1 MWRPMTLLPPSPR
14 ERPAR
19 ASSATAPGG
28 NPFGLVEALIGL
40 VAAEVLASVAVTVF
54 GAASGHPNQLK
65 TFGADLANLAGVWTG
80 FLGAVVLAS
89 LIWHRRAGEALT
101 SWSERWRAVRSD
113 YGIALSPWPDI
124 PLGILVGVG
133 SQYLLV
139 PVFEAPLIP
148 FVPRLY
154 QRLGGPAHQLT
165 GSTEGASLA
174 VLGLFL
180 CVGAPFVEEC
190 FFRGLLLRSL
200 VGRLGGFGARL
211 GPGVAIVLSALVFG
225 LAHFEPLQF
234 LGLFGFGVLLALLAR
249 RTGRLG
255 AGMVAHLSFN
265 AVTVI
270 ALALAR

>member
-1 MWRPMTLLPPSPR
+1 MTMPLSGPP
-14 ERPAR
+14 ERPAPP
-19 ASSATAPGG
+19 ASATAPGG
-28 NPFGLVEALIGL
+28 NPFGLVEALVGF
-40 VAAEVLASVAVTVF
+40 VAAEVFASIAVTAF
-54 GAASGHPNQLK
+54 GAASGHPHQLK

-80 FLGAVVLAS
+80 FFGAVVLAS
-89 LIWHRRAGEALT
+89 LIWHHRRGEALA
-101 SWSERWRAVRSD
+101 SVSERWRAVRAD
-113 YGIALSPWPDI
+113 YGIALSPWPDV

-139 PVFEAPLIP
+139 PAFEAPLLP
-148 FVPRLY
+148 FVPHLY
-154 QRLGGPAHQLT
+154 ERLGGPAHQLT
-165 GSTEGASLA
+165 STTQGASLA

-190 FFRGLLLRSL
+190 FFRGLLLRAL
-200 VGRLGGFGARL
+200 VGRLGALGARL
-211 GPGVAIVLSALVFG
+211 GPGVAVVLSALVFG

>member
-1 MWRPMTLLPPSPR
+1 MTTPPPGLPERAARPGSST
-14 ERPAR
+14 AR
-19 ASSATAPGG
+19 GG
-28 NPFGLVEALIGL
+28 NPFGLVEALIGFA
-40 VAAEVLASVAVTVF
+40 AAEVLASIALAAF
-54 GAASGHPNQLK
+54 GAASGHPNHLK

-80 FLGAVVLAS
+80 FFGAVVLAS
-89 LIWHRRAGEALT
+89 LIWHRRRGEAPGRL
-101 SWSERWRAVRSD
+101 SERWRRVRAD
-113 YGIALSPWPDI
+113 YGIAISPWPDI
-124 PLGILVGVG
+124 PLGLVVGVA

-139 PVFEAPLIP
+139 PVFEAPLLP
-148 FVPRLY
+148 FVPHLY

-165 GSTEGASLA
+165 STTQGVSLA

-190 FFRGLLLRSL
+190 FFRGLLLRAL
-200 VGRLGGFGARL
+200 VGRLGVLGERL
-211 GPGVAIVLSALVFG
+211 GPAVAILLSALVFG

-234 LGLFGFGVLLALLAR
+234 LGLAGFGALLALLAR

-270 ALALAR
+270 ALALAH